1 MHWLDYTVIG
11 VYMLGVA
18 GIGLWTSRKIHG
30 TEDFFLGGRSFGK
43 VFTIFLQFGTGTSS
57 DMPVSV
63 SRESFRNGMS
73 GIWAVLLWLFIT
85 PVYWIIGPWYRRLR
99 MVTIGDF
106 FSERFQSKSLGAAYA
121 AFSVFYFM
129 YYIAIGLT
137 AVGKTV
143 EIMTPLPRSAFSA
156 RQAESVQAYGRYSEL
171 ERQFAAGRELSAK
184 QSAELE
190 GLRQKKQAGEIRSHF
205 SYIDSRAAV
214 PVIALVILL
223 YAMLGGL
230 KAAVITD
237 FIQGVLII
245 VLSFVIIP
253 FGLRQVG
260 WFSGLH
266 QRVPEHMFNLL
277 GSPQT
282 SDYSLLFIVSIILVN
297 LVGIV
302 VQPHMIQI
310 CGSARDESAARVG
323 LTYGNYLKRLCTIG
337 WALVGVIGFALY
349 AREVS
354 DPDMIWGYAT
364 LRLLPVGA
372 VGLMI
377 SSMLAAIM
385 SSADAFMV
393 SGSALFTMNLYR
405 PLRPLSS
412 DRHLV
417 WVGRITTAFII
428 IGGVALSQLFHSVIE
443 LLKYIWTLPVIF
455 GAAFWLSILWRR
467 VTPAAAWSSVAFSL
481 LFSFVLPVLLP
492 LSDSIATRES
502 LLGTTAP
509 ASVEVRVG
517 AESADVAAGLAV
529 SAGELIT
536 KRLPVPSAP
545 VYFQQLRTG
554 PAGELRGEGKFRTG
568 VWLLTR
574 LGFDFS
580 RSTRATLEAATF
592 LMDAILP
599 FIVLILVSLLSAPVA
614 RAALDRFY
622 ARLLTPVHA
631 DPETDRRHLEASLAD
646 PASLQGRL
654 WFPRSG
660 WMMQKPDRTDILGF
674 VAATLVAV
682 AIVGVVFLVAGIRWP

>member
-1 MHWLDYTVIG
+1 MHWLDFTVIG

-18 GIGLWTSRKIHG
+18 GIGVWTSRMIRG
-30 TEDFFLGGRSFGK
+30 TEDYFLGGRSFGK

-63 SRESFRNGMS
+63 SREAFRNGMS
-73 GIWAVLLWLFIT
+73 GIWSVLLWLFIT

-106 FSERFQSKSLGAAYA
+106 FTERFQSKSLGAAYA
-121 AFSVFYFM
+121 VFSVFYFM

-143 EIMTPLPRSAFSA
+143 EIMTPLPQSAFSA
-156 RQAESVQAYGRYSEL
+156 EQATSVEAYGRYSDL
-171 ERQFAAGRELSAK
+171 EQQFLSGRELNDG

-190 GLRQKKQAGEIRSHF
+190 SLRQKKQAGEIQSHF
-205 SYIDSRAAV
+205 SYINSRTAV
-214 PVIALVILL
+214 PVIAIVILI
-223 YAMLGGL
+223 YAILGGL

-253 FGLRQVG
+253 FGLREAG

-266 QRVPEHMFNLL
+266 DRVPEHMFNLL

-282 SDYSLLFIVSIILVN
+282 SDYSLLFVVSIILVN

-310 CGSARDESAARVG
+310 CGSARDETAARVG

-354 DPDMIWGYAT
+354 DPDMIWGYTT
-364 LRLLPVGA
+364 LRLLPAGA

-377 SSMLAAIM
+377 ASMLAAIM

-405 PLRPLSS
+405 PLRPASS

-428 IGGVALSQLFHSVIE
+428 IGGVALSQMFHSVIE

-455 GAAFWLSILWRR
+455 GAAFWLSFLWRR

-481 LFSFVLPVLLP
+481 LFSFLLPVLLP
-492 LSDSIATRES
+492 FASGIATRES
-502 LLGTTAP
+502 LLSSTVP

-517 AESADVAAGLAV
+517 ADGADVTAGLATTE
-529 SAGELIT
+529 GELIS
-536 KRLPVPSAP
+536 KSLPVPPSP
-545 VYFQQLRTG
+545 IYFQQLRQSQDG
-554 PAGELRGEGKFRTG
+554 KIRGEGKFRTG
-568 VWLLTR
+568 IWLLSR

-580 RSTRATLEAATF
+580 RSTRSTLEAATF
-592 LMDAILP
+592 LLDAILP
-599 FIVLILVSLLSAPVA
+599 FIVLFAVSLLTASVNQN
-614 RAALDRFY
+614 ALDRFY

-631 DPETDRRHLEASLAD
+631 DPETDRRRLELSLAD
-646 PASLQGRL
+646 PGKLMDKL

-674 VAATLVAV
+674 IGATLVAV

>member
-1 MHWLDYTVIG
+1 MHWLDFTVIG

-18 GIGLWTSRKIHG
+18 GIGLWTSRKIRG
-30 TEDFFLGGRSFGK
+30 TEDFFLGGRSFGR

-121 AFSVFYFM
+121 VFSVFYFM

-143 EIMTPLPRSAFSA
+143 EIMTPLPQSAYSA
-156 RQAESVQAYGRYSEL
+156 RQAESVQAYGRYAGL
-171 ERQFAAGRELSAK
+171 EQQYASGRELSDK

-190 GLRQKKQAGEIRSHF
+190 SLRQKKQAGEIQSHF
-205 SYIDSRAAV
+205 SYIDSRTAV
-214 PVIALVILL
+214 PVIAFVILL

-237 FIQGVLII
+237 FVQGVLII
-245 VLSFVIIP
+245 VLSFIIIP
-253 FGLRQVG
+253 FGLRQAG

-266 QRVPEHMFNLL
+266 ERVPEHMFNLL

-282 SDYSLLFIVSIILVN
+282 SDYSLLFVISIILVN

-310 CGSARDESAARVG
+310 CGSARDETAARVG

-364 LRLLPVGA
+364 LKLLPVGL

-405 PLRPLSS
+405 PLRPSAATVTWSGWAGSPPPLS
-412 DRHLV
+412 
-417 WVGRITTAFII
+417 
-428 IGGVALSQLFHSVIE
+428 
-443 LLKYIWTLPVIF
+443 LL
-455 GAAFWLSILWRR
+455 
-467 VTPAAAWSSVAFSL
+467 AAWC
-481 LFSFVLPVLLP
+481 
-492 LSDSIATRES
+492 
-502 LLGTTAP
+502 
-509 ASVEVRVG
+509 
-517 AESADVAAGLAV
+517 
-529 SAGELIT
+529 
-536 KRLPVPSAP
+536 
-545 VYFQQLRTG
+545 
-554 PAGELRGEGKFRTG
+554 
-568 VWLLTR
+568 
-574 LGFDFS
+574 S
-580 RSTRATLEAATF
+580 RSFFTA
-592 LMDAILP
+592 
-599 FIVLILVSLLSAPVA
+599 
-614 RAALDRFY
+614 
-622 ARLLTPVHA
+622 
-631 DPETDRRHLEASLAD
+631 
-646 PASLQGRL
+646 
-654 WFPRSG
+654 
-660 WMMQKPDRTDILGF
+660 
-674 VAATLVAV
+674 
-682 AIVGVVFLVAGIRWP
+682 

>member
-18 GIGLWTSRKIHG
+18 GIGVWTSRMIRG
-30 TEDFFLGGRSFGK
+30 TEDYFLGGRSFGK

-106 FSERFQSKSLGAAYA
+106 FTERFQSKSLGAAYA

-143 EIMTPLPRSAFSA
+143 EIMTPMPQSAYSA
-156 RQAESVQAYGRYSEL
+156 NQVASVEAFGRYAEL
-171 ERQFAAGRELSAK
+171 ERQYKSGRELNTR
-184 QSAELE
+184 QSTELE
-190 GLRQKKQAGEIRSHF
+190 SLRQKKQAGEIQSHF
-205 SYIDSRAAV
+205 SYINSRTAV
-214 PVIALVILL
+214 PVIALVILI
-223 YAMLGGL
+223 YAILGGL

-253 FGLRQVG
+253 FGLREAG

-310 CGSARDESAARVG
+310 CGSARDETAARVG

-349 AREVS
+349 ASEVS

-377 SSMLAAIM
+377 ASMLAAIM

-405 PLRPLSS
+405 PLRPASS

-428 IGGVALSQLFHSVIE
+428 IGGVILSQMLHSVIE
-443 LLKYIWTLPVIF
+443 LLMYIWTLPVIF
-455 GAAFWLSILWRR
+455 GAAFWLSFLWRR

-481 LFSFVLPVLLP
+481 LFSFLLPVLLP
-492 LSDSIATRES
+492 LSSAIATRES
-502 LLGTTAP
+502 FLSSTAP
-509 ASVEVRVG
+509 ASIEVRVG
-517 AESADVAAGLAV
+517 AVSEDVASGLAI
-529 SAGELIT
+529 SEGELIT
-536 KRLPVPSAP
+536 KLQPVPP
-545 VYFQQLRTG
+545 TPLYFQQLRKSPDG
-554 PAGELRGEGKFRTG
+554 KSIGEGKFRTG
-568 VWLLTR
+568 IWLLTR
-574 LGFDFS
+574 LGFDF
-580 RSTRATLEAATF
+580 RNSTKSTLEAVTF
-592 LMDAILP
+592 LLDAILP
-599 FIVLILVSLLSAPVA
+599 FLVLFAVSLLSAPVEGG
-614 RAALDRFY
+614 ALDRFY
-622 ARLLTPVHA
+622 ARLLTPVDA
-631 DPETDRRHLEASLAD
+631 DPDTDRKRLEVSLAD
-646 PASLQGRL
+646 PGKLNERL
-654 WFPRSG
+654 WFPNSG
-660 WMMQKPDRTDILGF
+660 WMMQRPDRTDILGF
-674 VAATLVAV
+674 VGASLVAV

>member
-18 GIGLWTSRKIHG
+18 GIGVWTSRMIQG
-30 TEDFFLGGRSFGK
+30 TEDYFLGGRSFGK

-73 GIWAVLLWLFIT
+73 GIWSVLLWLFIT
-85 PVYWIIGPWYRRLR
+85 PFYWIIGPWYRRLR

-106 FSERFQSKSLGAAYA
+106 FTERFDSKSLGAAYA

-143 EIMTPLPRSAFSA
+143 EIMTPLPQSAFSDKQAASVEAFGRYSDLERQYKSGRELDA
-156 RQAESVQAYGRYSEL
+156 RQATEL
-171 ERQFAAGRELSAK
+171 ES
-184 QSAELE
+184 
-190 GLRQKKQAGEIRSHF
+190 LRQKQQAGEIQSHF
-205 SYIDSRAAV
+205 SYINSRTAV
-214 PVIALVILL
+214 PVIAFVILI
-223 YAMLGGL
+223 YAILGGL

-245 VLSFVIIP
+245 VLSFIIIP
-253 FGLRQVG
+253 FGLREVG

-266 QRVPEHMFNLL
+266 ERVPEHMFNLL

-282 SDYSLLFIVSIILVN
+282 SDYSLLFVFSIILIN

-310 CGSARDESAARVG
+310 CGAARDETAARVG
-323 LTYGNYLKRLCTIG
+323 LTYGNYLKRLCTVG

-349 AREVS
+349 AHEVS
-354 DPDMIWGYAT
+354 DPDMIWGYTT
-364 LRLLPVGA
+364 LRLLPVGV

-377 SSMLAAIM
+377 ASMLAAIM

-393 SGSALFTMNLYR
+393 SGSALFTMNIYR
-405 PLRPLSS
+405 PLRPHSS

-428 IGGVALSQLFHSVIE
+428 IGGVLLSQMLHSVIE
-443 LLKYIWTLPVIF
+443 LLRYIWTLPVIF

-467 VTPAAAWSSVAFSL
+467 VTPAAAWSSLVFSL
-481 LFSFVLPVLLP
+481 LFSFVLPVVLP
-492 LSDSIATRES
+492 LSNAIATRES
-502 LLGTTAP
+502 LLSSTTP
-509 ASVEVRVG
+509 VSVEVRVG
-517 AESADVAAGLAV
+517 ADSDDVVAGLAV
-529 SAGELIT
+529 AVGELIS
-536 KRLPVPSAP
+536 KQHPVPSTP
-545 VYFQQLRTG
+545 VFFQQLRTTPDG
-554 PAGELRGEGKFRTG
+554 YVSGEGKFRTG
-568 VWLLTR
+568 IWLLTS
-574 LGFDFS
+574 LGFDF
-580 RSTRATLEAATF
+580 RHATKATLEAATF
-592 LMDAILP
+592 LLDAILP
-599 FIVLILVSLLSAPVA
+599 FIVLFVVSLLTAPVQSGV
-614 RAALDRFY
+614 LDRLY

-631 DPETDRRHLEASLAD
+631 DPETDRRHLEISLAD
-646 PASLQGRL
+646 PASLQHKL

-674 VAATLVAV
+674 IGATLVAV
-682 AIVGVVFLVAGIRWP
+682 VIVGIVFLVAGTRWP